1 MMKNEEKKKVNFEE
15 LESPEDL
22 EQKEMLKKIS
32 KILGI
37 FWGLCFVVLI
47 IVPLFDF
54 YLNQAI
60 VSFAYY
66 SIVIGLVYFL
76 FLEFNFDLIF
86 RMFKKFY
93 RTEKGN

>member
-1 MMKNEEKKKVNFEE
+1 MKTNEKKKNNFEE
-15 LESPEDL
+15 LDSPEDMEL
-22 EQKEMLKKIS
+22 KETLKKIS

-54 YLNQAI
+54 SLNQAI

-66 SIVIGLVYFL
+66 SIVIGLIYFL
-76 FLEFNFDLIF
+76 FLEFNFELIF
-86 RMFKKFY
+86 RMFKKIY
-93 RTEKGN
+93 RSEKR

>member
-1 MMKNEEKKKVNFEE
+1 MKTNEKKKINFEE
-15 LESPEDL
+15 LDSPEDMEL
-22 EQKEMLKKIS
+22 KETLKKIS

-54 YLNQAI
+54 SLNQAI

-66 SIVIGLVYFL
+66 SIVIGLIYFL
-76 FLEFNFDLIF
+76 FLEFNFELIF
-86 RMFKKFY
+86 RMFKKIY
-93 RTEKGN
+93 RSEKR